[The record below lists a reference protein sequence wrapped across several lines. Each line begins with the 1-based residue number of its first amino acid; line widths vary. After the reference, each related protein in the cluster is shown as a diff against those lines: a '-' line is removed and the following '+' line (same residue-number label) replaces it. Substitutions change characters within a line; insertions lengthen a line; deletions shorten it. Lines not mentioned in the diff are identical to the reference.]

1 MSFIVMLKSVNDVIV
16 YKRSDKSTIAKV
28 QKYSKVAELLL
39 LLYECHHLDYDY
51 SLCLYKNFF
60 YTFLSM
66 YSFIILNTKNSYTFI
81 RMVNLELSILII
93 YMLSTYIHTDISRS
107 LVPNSKLG

>member
-51 SLCLYKNFF
+51 SLCLFKNK
-60 YTFLSM
+60 TFLHIFE
-66 YSFIILNTKNSYTFI
+66 YVLFY
-81 RMVNLELSILII
+81 
-93 YMLSTYIHTDISRS
+93 H
-107 LVPNSKLG
+107 SKYQKFLHVYPHGKS

>member
-1 MSFIVMLKSVNDVIV
+1 MSFIVMLKAVNDVIV

-51 SLCLYKNFF
+51 SLCLYKIFLHIFEYVLF
-60 YTFLSM
+60 YHSKYQKFLHVYPHDKS
-66 YSFIILNTKNSYTFI
+66 
-81 RMVNLELSILII
+81 
-93 YMLSTYIHTDISRS
+93 
-107 LVPNSKLG
+107 

>member
-51 SLCLYKNFF
+51 
-60 YTFLSM
+60 
-66 YSFIILNTKNSYTFI
+66 
-81 RMVNLELSILII
+81 
-93 YMLSTYIHTDISRS
+93 
-107 LVPNSKLG
+107 

>member
-1 MSFIVMLKSVNDVIV
+1 MSKSVNDVIV

-39 LLYECHHLDYDY
+39 LLYECHHLGYDY
-51 SLCLYKNFF
+51 SLSLYKKKFF
-60 YTFLSM
+60 YTFSSI
-66 YSFIILNTKNSYTFI
+66 YSIIILNAKNSYTFI

-93 YMLSTYIHTDISRS
+93 YMLSTYIYTDISRI

>member
-51 SLCLYKNFF
+51 SLCLYKNKKFF
-60 YTFLSM
+60 
-66 YSFIILNTKNSYTFI
+66 FI
-81 RMVNLELSILII
+81 RII
-93 YMLSTYIHTDISRS
+93 EYVLFYH
-107 LVPNSKLG
+107 SKYQKFLHVYPHGKS

>member
-1 MSFIVMLKSVNDVIV
+1 MSKSVNDVIV

-51 SLCLYKNFF
+51 SLCLYKNKI
-60 YTFLSM
+60 FL
-66 YSFIILNTKNSYTFI
+66 FTRF
-81 RMVNLELSILII
+81 
-93 YMLSTYIHTDISRS
+93 
-107 LVPNSKLG
+107 

>member
-1 MSFIVMLKSVNDVIV
+1 MSKSVNDVIV

-51 SLCLYKNFF
+51 SL
-60 YTFLSM
+60 
-66 YSFIILNTKNSYTFI
+66 
-81 RMVNLELSILII
+81 
-93 YMLSTYIHTDISRS
+93 
-107 LVPNSKLG
+107 

>member
-39 LLYECHHLDYDY
+39 LLYECHHLGYDY
-51 SLCLYKNFF
+51 SLSLYKKNFLHVLE
-60 YTFLSM
+60 YTLYYHSKYQRFFHVYPHGKSWV
-66 YSFIILNTKNSYTFI
+66 INSD
-81 RMVNLELSILII
+81 NI
-93 YMLSTYIHTDISRS
+93 YVIHIYPYRYF
-107 LVPNSKLG
+107 